1 MKTIREVENC
11 PVVKLWEKKREKNRI
26 TFFVNYLTAAWC
38 FATNIPAMNSYVWLG
53 SFTTRVTRSSL
64 LFWIYYSRRR
74 WSLLERKRRPV
85 LNENNLLCRWNGNAS
100 AGTLENFAEYVRRCI
115 LFSCMFS
122 TSFFVPFF
130 SFFFFFLLYRA
141 NFLYKFFSKTDALLS
156 ASRDCD
162 GVVATRLKVRRSNDS
177 WHFQATASCDRACL
191 IISLRVI
198 YASRSRS
205 LLNKTLR
212 FGSDQAQRARG
223 EDFDGRGNAI
233 VQVWR
238 AIHFRRAR

>member
-1 MKTIREVENC
+1 MR
-11 PVVKLWEKKREKNRI
+11 KKREKNWI

-38 FATNIPAMNSYVWLG
+38 FATNIPAMNSYVWLE

-64 LFWIYYSRRR
+64 LFRIYYSGRR

-130 SFFFFFLLYRA
+130 LSSSSFFFIERIFFTSFSVRQTRCYR
-141 NFLYKFFSKTDALLS
+141 
-156 ASRDCD
+156 R
-162 GVVATRLKVRRSNDS
+162 
-177 WHFQATASCDRACL
+177 
-191 IISLRVI
+191 
-198 YASRSRS
+198 
-205 LLNKTLR
+205 
-212 FGSDQAQRARG
+212 
-223 EDFDGRGNAI
+223 
-233 VQVWR
+233 R
-238 AIHFRRAR
+238 AIAMA